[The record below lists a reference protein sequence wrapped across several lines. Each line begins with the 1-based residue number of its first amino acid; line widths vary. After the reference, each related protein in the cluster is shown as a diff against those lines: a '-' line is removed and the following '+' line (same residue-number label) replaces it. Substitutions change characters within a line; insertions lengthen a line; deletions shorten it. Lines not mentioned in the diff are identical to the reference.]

1 MIYLLDFYIIKDENI
16 DMKIVI
22 GLGGNALISK
32 DRSFEGQ
39 YSSINDISY
48 KLALL
53 IKKGYRLVITHGNGP
68 QVGETLLRHEHTKD
82 LIPPLPLFA
91 CVAET
96 QGLLG
101 FMLESSINKHLSLLN
116 TKSQIVTL
124 LSRVMISI
132 DDPYLSNPT
141 KPIGPFYYE
150 ENIKDLLKI
159 NPNIRFKKIDG
170 MYRRVVPSPEPIKI
184 LNIDAVKR
192 LLDDGFNVI
201 TGGGGG
207 IPIANDHFID
217 AVIDK
222 DLTSERLATELN
234 VSKLIL
240 LTNEK
245 GVYLNYKSEN
255 ERLLKNVTT
264 SELKYY
270 LACNKFEEGSMKPK
284 VKAALRFVENT
295 KREAVIA
302 DLDDLLDA
310 VDGKAGTVISL

>member
-1 MIYLLDFYIIKDENI
+1 VPLKIGNRNTIENI
-16 DMKIVI
+16 ARNGQIVI
-22 GLGGNALISK
+22 
-32 DRSFEGQ
+32 
-39 YSSINDISY
+39 
-48 KLALL
+48 
-53 IKKGYRLVITHGNGP
+53 
-68 QVGETLLRHEHTKD
+68 
-82 LIPPLPLFA
+82 
-91 CVAET
+91 
-96 QGLLG
+96 
-101 FMLESSINKHLSLLN
+101 
-116 TKSQIVTL
+116 
-124 LSRVMISI
+124 
-132 DDPYLSNPT
+132 
-141 KPIGPFYYE
+141 
-150 ENIKDLLKI
+150 
-159 NPNIRFKKIDG
+159 
-170 MYRRVVPSPEPIKI
+170 
-184 LNIDAVKR
+184 AV
-192 LLDDGFNVI
+192 
-201 TGGGGG
+201 GGGG
-207 IPIANDHFID
+207 IPVYYKRPNFLEGID